1 MRVTALFVMCLLLCG
16 CATSVER
23 EYNIDPPDVGRLIVR
38 PPEGAMKQPA
48 KAIPLKKG
56 APDAVN
62 SGIMRDNNL
71 SCSNDRAKLIILQ
84 DYIRTLFPKERG

>member
-1 MRVTALFVMCLLLCG
+1 MRVTALVVLCLLLCG
-16 CATSVER
+16 CATSGER
-23 EYNIDPPDVGRLIVR
+23 EYKIDPPDVGRLIVK
-38 PPEGAMKQPA
+38 PPEGAMKPPA

-71 SCSNDRAKLIILQ
+71 SCSNDRVPC
-84 DYIRTLFPKERG
+84 RRNTSKESAGPLRAAA